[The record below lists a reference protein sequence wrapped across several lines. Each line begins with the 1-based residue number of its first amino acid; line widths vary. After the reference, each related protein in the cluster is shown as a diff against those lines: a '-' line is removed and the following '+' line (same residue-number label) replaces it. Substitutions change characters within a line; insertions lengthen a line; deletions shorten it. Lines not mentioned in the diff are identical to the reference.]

1 MDQSS
6 QVALVTGAGRGIGR
20 QIALS
25 LASAGCRV
33 AVMARS
39 RDELEHTARL
49 AGDDRSRILVVPGDM
64 TDETSVGAVV
74 REVHDRFGPVSLLVN
89 NAAVYTVGEAP
100 FWEARLDSWWEPFDT
115 NLRGPVVCTRA
126 VLPAMVAERG
136 GRVIT
141 VSSDSGVLPYPLSSY
156 SFAKN
161 ALVRFTETLD
171 IALAAADTGVRA
183 FAISPG
189 AVHTRLTESFAD
201 KYPDMEW
208 TPVEL
213 SGRLVTDLASGRY
226 DALHGRYLSVRDDLD
241 RLLERIEDIEREE
254 LLVQRMRAYDA
265 TGAVVTDWEDQA

>member
-1 MDQSS
+1 MEQSN
-6 QVALVTGAGRGIGR
+6 QVALVSGAGRGIGR

-25 LASAGCRV
+25 LAAAGHRV
-33 AVMARS
+33 AVMSRS
-39 RDELEHTARL
+39 RDELERTAQL

-64 TDETSVGAVV
+64 TDETAVDAVV
-74 REVHDRFGPVSLLVN
+74 RQVDEHFGPVTLLVN
-89 NAAVYTVGEAP
+89 NAAVFTVGEAP
-100 FWEARLDSWWEPFDT
+100 FWEGELDSWWASFET
-115 NLRGPVVCTRA
+115 NVRGPLVCTRA
-126 VLPAMVAERG
+126 VLPGMVAAGG

-156 SFAKN
+156 SYAKS

-171 IALAAADTGVRA
+171 ISLTAADTGIRA

-189 AVHTRLTESFAD
+189 AVHTRLTASFAA

-208 TPVEL
+208 TPVEH
-213 SGRLVTDLASGRY
+213 SGWLVTDLASGRY

-241 RLLERIEDIEREE
+241 RMLDRLEEIEKEE

-265 TGAVVTDWEDQA
+265 HGAVVTDWEQST